1 MPTENMLSGRV
12 TSVIN
17 GGLVAE
23 VFSVT
28 TEEGNPRDSDEGV
41 VMMLLDEL

>member
-12 TSVIN
+12 MSVKN
-17 GGLVAE
+17 DGLIAE

-28 TEEGNPRDSDEGV
+28 TEESNPRNSNEEV

>member
-1 MPTENMLSGRV
+1 M
-12 TSVIN
+12 SVKN
-17 GGLVAE
+17 DGLIAE

-28 TEEGNPRDSDEGV
+28 TEESNPRYSNEEV